1 MKLNKTEAI
10 ELARKMFDSGQSLK
24 TISVELKIHGI
35 DWTGIDIQYFTG
47 RGIYDEE
54 MKLPYPKL
62 RREMVEKSE
71 RFVFNYYKKKGYE
84 GYKIVSSMEEMCI
97 FTRRYEEIFNAS
109 EIVPVNKLTVEQRK
123 IIRTTK
129 KMLGKPDLL
138 FMKNDEII
146 FVEVKLGKGTISRK
160 QKEHFRILSQ
170 GFDVFIVYV
179 NYTPNLNIPPRKRFS
194 IQKII
199 KFS

>member
-1 MKLNKTEAI
+1 
-10 ELARKMFDSGQSLK
+10 
-24 TISVELKIHGI
+24 
-35 DWTGIDIQYFTG
+35 
-47 RGIYDEE
+47 
-54 MKLPYPKL
+54 
-62 RREMVEKSE
+62 
-71 RFVFNYYKKKGYE
+71 
-84 GYKIVSSMEEMCI
+84 
-97 FTRRYEEIFNAS
+97 
-109 EIVPVNKLTVEQRK
+109 
-123 IIRTTK
+123 
-129 KMLGKPDLL
+129 
-138 FMKNDEII
+138 MKNDEII